1 MIRGPLFYCASQSEL
16 FPLQIRADTCRD
28 QTESPLIKIASILPL
43 RLALPSSAK
52 GLGWSTCQSCQI
64 TLWRCPSVA
73 NVRSARHESCLREG
87 SESLQGRTIK
97 KVRPWAS
104 DSNLPKSQVCISMR
118 YRNIRRLFLQTLWK
132 ETGPLFPKHDQW
144 LLTLKSGRKKYQM
157 NLNHISYRF
166 SENWKASCQDFFF
179 GDSVWDES

>member
-1 MIRGPLFYCASQSEL
+1 MQRSNRKSPDQNSQHS
-16 FPLQIRADTCRD
+16 AT
-28 QTESPLIKIASILPL
+28 

-87 SESLQGRTIK
+87 SESLQDRTIK

-166 SENWKASCQDFFF
+166 SENWKASCQDFLFWRLCLRWKLKGF
-179 GDSVWDES
+179 LFVDSSV